1 LTFVSIEHGESCR
14 STLAGFPFFCGGKS
28 MAAFQ
33 KTPSLGSIPGL
44 IAMIAGVAI
53 SIYVL
58 SQFAMTRRLLGL
70 SIPGQLPTA

>member
-1 LTFVSIEHGESCR
+1 
-14 STLAGFPFFCGGKS
+14 

-33 KTPSLGSIPGL
+33 KTPSLGSLPGL
-44 IAMIAGVAI
+44 LAMVLGVAL

-70 SIPGQLPTA
+70 TSPGQLPTA